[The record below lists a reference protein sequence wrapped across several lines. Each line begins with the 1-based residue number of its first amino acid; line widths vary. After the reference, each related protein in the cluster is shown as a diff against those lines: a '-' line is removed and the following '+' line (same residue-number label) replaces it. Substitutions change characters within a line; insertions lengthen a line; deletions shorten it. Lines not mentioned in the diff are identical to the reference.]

1 MTNFF
6 SSLGTEG
13 LLDILKQS
21 RDATAIYTGIDLTI
35 QFANNAMLK
44 LWGKDESLLGKKLED
59 AVLELKKQPFIDIL
73 KEPLAYWRNV

>member
-21 RDATAIYTGIDLTI
+21 HDATAIYTGIDLTV

-44 LWGKDESLLGKKLED
+44 LWGKDKSLLGKKLED
-59 AVLELKKQPFIDIL
+59 AVPEL
-73 KEPLAYWRNV
+73 